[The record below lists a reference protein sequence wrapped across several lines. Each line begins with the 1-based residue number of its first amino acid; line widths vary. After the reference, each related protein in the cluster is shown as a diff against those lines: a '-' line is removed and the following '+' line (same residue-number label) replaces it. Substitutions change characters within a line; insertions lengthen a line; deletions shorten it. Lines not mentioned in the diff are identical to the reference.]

1 MKEDVFQTAIFL
13 KKNIDRCRQT
23 LQELEKMKEDER
35 IRIASNTM
43 NIYIDKELTRK
54 VIELIQDELNK
65 EIIHNEKRFE
75 KSLKRLVNI
84 N

>member
-13 KKNIDRCRQT
+13 KKNIDRYRQT
-23 LQELEKMKEDER
+23 LQEEDER

-65 EIIHNEKRFE
+65 EIIHNQKRFE
-75 KSLKRLVNI
+75 NL
-84 N
+84 

>member
-13 KKNIDRCRQT
+13 KKNIDRYRQT

-54 VIELIQDELNK
+54 VIELIQDKLNK
-65 EIIHNEKRFE
+65 EIIHNQKRFE
-75 KSLKRLVNI
+75 NL
-84 N
+84 

>member
-13 KKNIDRCRQT
+13 KKNIDRYRQT

-43 NIYIDKELTRK
+43 NIYIDKELIRK
-54 VIELIQDELNK
+54 VIKLIQDELNK
-65 EIIHNEKRFE
+65 EIIHNQKRFE
-75 KSLKRLVNI
+75 NL
-84 N
+84 

>member
-13 KKNIDRCRQT
+13 KKNIDRYRQT

-35 IRIASNTM
+35 ISIASNTM

-65 EIIHNEKRFE
+65 EIIHNQKRFE
-75 KSLKRLVNI
+75 NL
-84 N
+84 

>member
-13 KKNIDRCRQT
+13 KKNIDRYRQT

-65 EIIHNEKRFE
+65 EIIHNQKRFE
-75 KSLKRLVNI
+75 KSLKRLVNM

>member
-13 KKNIDRCRQT
+13 KKNIDRYRQT

-54 VIELIQDELNK
+54 VIELIQDERNK
-65 EIIHNEKRFE
+65 EIIYNQDRFE
-75 KSLKRLVNI
+75 NL
-84 N
+84 

>member
-1 MKEDVFQTAIFL
+1 MKEELFQTAIFL
-13 KKNIDRCRQT
+13 KKNIDRYKQT

-43 NIYIDKELTRK
+43 NVYIDKELTRK

-65 EIIHNEKRFE
+65 EIIYNQDRFE
-75 KSLKRLVNI
+75 NL
-84 N
+84 

>member
-1 MKEDVFQTAIFL
+1 MKEELFQTAIFL
-13 KKNIDRCRQT
+13 KKNIDRYRQT
-23 LQELEKMKEDER
+23 LQELEKMKEDEC

-65 EIIHNEKRFE
+65 EIIYNQDRFE
-75 KSLKRLVNI
+75 NL
-84 N
+84 

>member
-13 KKNIDRCRQT
+13 KKNIDRYKQT

-65 EIIHNEKRFE
+65 EIIHNQKRFE
-75 KSLKRLVNI
+75 KVG
-84 N
+84 

>member
-13 KKNIDRCRQT
+13 KKNIDRYRQT

-35 IRIASNTM
+35 ICITSNTM

-65 EIIHNEKRFE
+65 EIIHNQKRFE
-75 KSLKRLVNI
+75 NL
-84 N
+84 

>member
-13 KKNIDRCRQT
+13 KKNIDRYRQT

-65 EIIHNEKRFE
+65 EIIHNQDKFE
-75 KSLKRLVNI
+75 NL
-84 N
+84 

>member
-1 MKEDVFQTAIFL
+1 MKENVFQTAIFL
-13 KKNIDRCRQT
+13 KKNIDRYKQT

-65 EIIHNEKRFE
+65 EIIYNQDRFE
-75 KSLKRLVNI
+75 NL
-84 N
+84 

>member
-13 KKNIDRCRQT
+13 KKNIDRYRQT

-35 IRIASNTM
+35 IRIASNTI
-43 NIYIDKELTRK
+43 NVYIDKELTRK

-65 EIIHNEKRFE
+65 EIIYNQDRFE
-75 KSLKRLVNI
+75 NL
-84 N
+84 

>member
-13 KKNIDRCRQT
+13 KKNIDRYRQT

-43 NIYIDKELTRK
+43 NIYIDKELTKK
-54 VIELIQDELNK
+54 VIELIQDELKK
-65 EIIHNEKRFE
+65 EIIYNQDRFE
-75 KSLKRLVNI
+75 NL
-84 N
+84 

>member
-13 KKNIDRCRQT
+13 KKNIDRYKQT

-43 NIYIDKELTRK
+43 NVYIDKELTKK

-65 EIIHNEKRFE
+65 EIIYNQERFE
-75 KSLKRLVNI
+75 NL
-84 N
+84 

>member
-13 KKNIDRCRQT
+13 KKNIDRYRQI

-65 EIIHNEKRFE
+65 EIIHNQDKFE
-75 KSLKRLVNI
+75 NL
-84 N
+84 

>member
-13 KKNIDRCRQT
+13 KKNIDRYRQT

-54 VIELIQDELNK
+54 VIELIQDELNR
-65 EIIHNEKRFE
+65 EIIYNQKRFE
-75 KSLKRLVNI
+75 NL
-84 N
+84 

>member
-13 KKNIDRCRQT
+13 KKNIDRYRQT
-23 LQELEKMKEDER
+23 LQEEDER

-65 EIIHNEKRFE
+65 EIVHNQKRFE
-75 KSLKRLVNI
+75 NL
-84 N
+84 

>member
-13 KKNIDRCRQT
+13 KKNIDRYRQT

-65 EIIHNEKRFE
+65 EIIHNQKRFE
-75 KSLKRLVNI
+75 KVG
-84 N
+84 

>member
-13 KKNIDRCRQT
+13 KKNIDRYRQT

-65 EIIHNEKRFE
+65 EIIYNQERFE
-75 KSLKRLVNI
+75 NL
-84 N
+84 

>member
-13 KKNIDRCRQT
+13 KKNIDRYKQT
-23 LQELEKMKEDER
+23 LQELEKIKEDEH

-43 NIYIDKELTRK
+43 NVYIDKELARK

-65 EIIHNEKRFE
+65 EIIYNQDRFE
-75 KSLKRLVNI
+75 NL
-84 N
+84 

>member
-1 MKEDVFQTAIFL
+1 
-13 KKNIDRCRQT
+13 
-23 LQELEKMKEDER
+23 MKEDEC

-65 EIIHNEKRFE
+65 EIIYNQDRFE
-75 KSLKRLVNI
+75 NL
-84 N
+84 

>member
-13 KKNIDRCRQT
+13 KKNIDRYRQT

-54 VIELIQDELNK
+54 VIELIQDEFNK
-65 EIIHNEKRFE
+65 KIIHNQKRFE
-75 KSLKRLVNI
+75 NL
-84 N
+84 

>member
-13 KKNIDRCRQT
+13 KKNIDRYRQT

-65 EIIHNEKRFE
+65 KIIYNQDRFE
-75 KSLKRLVNI
+75 NL
-84 N
+84 

>member
-13 KKNIDRCRQT
+13 KKNIDRYRQT

-43 NIYIDKELTRK
+43 NIYIDKELARK

-65 EIIHNEKRFE
+65 EIIYNQDRFE
-75 KSLKRLVNI
+75 KSLERLVNM

>member
-13 KKNIDRCRQT
+13 KKNIDRYRQT

-43 NIYIDKELTRK
+43 NIYIDKELTKK

-65 EIIHNEKRFE
+65 EIIYNQDRFE
-75 KSLKRLVNI
+75 NL
-84 N
+84 

>member
-13 KKNIDRCRQT
+13 KKNIDRYRQT
-23 LQELEKMKEDER
+23 LQGLEKMKEDER

-65 EIIHNEKRFE
+65 EIIHNQKRFE
-75 KSLKRLVNI
+75 NL
-84 N
+84 